1 MIKKYKNFILESKE
15 IPLEDAIKEATKN
28 GNSFSSFY
36 KKDNDPEKDFIN
48 IQYEVQEMGWSI
60 TDIRKNHT
68 NEELIQLYRTMSDM
82 NGEVD
87 IYFYK
92 LFEKL
97 GLDKN
102 IVKLGGDGWNDFYV
116 SDDEAFIRYRY
127 GYHTTKYGLLS
138 ISQSRGGLKSFLE
151 EAKRQASEHLSEY
164 LLSEL
169 EDSILRYYVEGKLR
183 NMTARGYFYK
193 LTGVNIRPIHDG
205 KMFNIREYLIE
216 EEERIII
223 FAKEIVNF
231 LNNLDVIEHQGR
243 YGTDKKLKDI
253 KEITEKDV
261 KEIVENML
269 KPELKPFTLDI
280 DFTGNEIIIWLEF
293 KEH

>member
-1 MIKKYKNFILESKE
+1 MIKKYKKFITESKE
-15 IPLEDAIKEATKN
+15 ISLEDAIKEATKY

-36 KKDNDPEKDFIN
+36 KKDNDPEKDFLN
-48 IQYEVQEMGWSI
+48 IQSEVQEMGWSI
-60 TDIRKNHT
+60 TDIRKKHT
-68 NEELIQLYRTMSDM
+68 NEELIRLYRTMSDM

-102 IVKLGGDGWNDFYV
+102 IVQLGGDGWNDFYV

-151 EAKRQASEHLSEY
+151 EAKRQASEYLSEY
-164 LLSEL
+164 ILSEL
-169 EDSILRYYVEGKLR
+169 NDFILRHYVEGKLS
-183 NMTARGYFYK
+183 NMTAKGYFYK
-193 LTGVNIRPIHDG
+193 LTGVNDQ
-205 KMFNIREYLIE
+205 MFNIREYIIE

-223 FAKEIVNF
+223 FANEIVTF
-231 LNNLDVIEHQGR
+231 LNNLDIIEHNGR
-243 YGTDKKLKDI
+243 YGTDKKLKDV

-261 KEIVENML
+261 KEIVDNML